1 VGANE
6 PVGGGLDVGR
16 AIDVVMNPAVSRP
29 PMQPIE
35 GAKAT
40 LLDRAQEVLDVGQ
53 QASTPLSCSKLSAQV
68 YATPIPARAM

>member
-1 VGANE
+1 LKIAADRGTVGDAAIIARIVGANE

-35 GAKAT
+35 WRT
-40 LLDRAQEVLDVGQ
+40 
-53 QASTPLSCSKLSAQV
+53 S
-68 YATPIPARAM
+68 